1 MANLHLFMWTALDA
15 KDDNSLIVLNK
26 VCLIFKVLTNLYNSG
41 QWLKICL
48 CFKVLTNLYNSGA
61 MAQNLSN

>member
-41 QWLKICL
+41 P
-48 CFKVLTNLYNSGA
+48 
-61 MAQNLSN
+61 MAQNLSNF